1 MNSVFSKNKK
11 TLGTQH
17 NKICMKDTQNTNIYK
32 YNILDKLEQITHCL
46 DNINVCVFNVNDK
59 MPILSYFLI
68 KDNNTLT
75 FPNMVYSNDIL
86 EKCESYTNQSLIM
99 IGYKVF
105 NKQTFMFF
113 NSTQMN
119 ESDIGHWCIMDEIC
133 NKKKFIYVPIRE
145 DVTNFFFENDY
156 FIFLRNRD
164 DLPIETP
171 IIAYR
176 NSIDIL
182 ELMHNKF
189 NNNFTH
195 FNDINNIN
203 KKYIL
208 RFALFIG
215 HNNLLFNNT
224 FQYKIS
230 YKTLPLSIHE

>member
-1 MNSVFSKNKK
+1 M
-11 TLGTQH
+11 
-17 NKICMKDTQNTNIYK
+17 
-32 YNILDKLEQITHCL
+32 
-46 DNINVCVFNVNDK
+46 
-59 MPILSYFLI
+59 
-68 KDNNTLT
+68 
-75 FPNMVYSNDIL
+75 
-86 EKCESYTNQSLIM
+86 
-99 IGYKVF
+99 
-105 NKQTFMFF
+105 
-113 NSTQMN
+113 
-119 ESDIGHWCIMDEIC
+119 
-133 NKKKFIYVPIRE
+133 
-145 DVTNFFFENDY
+145 
-156 FIFLRNRD
+156 RNRD

>member
-11 TLGTQH
+11 KLEMHH
-17 NKICMKDTQNTNIYK
+17 NTICVKDTFSMNTYN
-32 YNILDKLEQITHCL
+32 YNILDKLEKITPLL
-46 DNINVCVFNVNDK
+46 DNINVCIFNVNDK

-99 IGYKVF
+99 LGYKVF

-119 ESDIGHWCIMDEIC
+119 ESDIGHWCIIDEIC
-133 NKKKFIYVPIRE
+133 NKKMFIYLPISE
-145 DVTNFFFENDY
+145 DVSNFFFENDY
-156 FIFLRNRD
+156 FIFLRNKD

-171 IIAYR
+171 IVAYR
-176 NSIDIL
+176 NSKDIL
-182 ELMHNKF
+182 ELLHNKF
-189 NNNFTH
+189 NNNFSY
-195 FNDINNIN
+195 FNDIHNIN

-215 HNNLLFNNT
+215 SNNLLFNNT
-224 FQYKIS
+224 YQYNIS
-230 YKTLPLSIHE
+230 YKTRPLSIHE